1 MLEETGKA
9 LALDRDL
16 ELAPATN
23 AHVDCEN
30 VEIQSAF
37 DTWLLEAASKS
48 SSILYQL
55 EHSSREKR
63 REASKKL
70 LASMDRGIDFQGWK
84 FNRDELYD

>member
-23 AHVDCEN
+23 THVDCEN

-37 DTWLLEAASKS
+37 DTWLLEAASKVVPFFTS
-48 SSILYQL
+48 SNTVLV
-55 EHSSREKR
+55 
-63 REASKKL
+63 KKGVKQAKNFL
-70 LASMDRGIDFQGWK
+70 HPWIV
-84 FNRDELYD
+84 E